1 MTGTL
6 DTMETMKDLG
16 ERIRAK
22 RIAAKHSVKSAAK
35 DSGIARDTWRKIELG
50 ESVQDTKRHIAM
62 QFLGMLD
69 TNEQHASVPDLG
81 EYAADRSGP
90 IDLNMMFVQ
99 AVRFPAT
106 IGSLVPDLHDEV
118 ERVTVAL
125 SALYTSAI
133 QIMQEVDDLDDLLD
147 YKDEDLILTRNGV
160 PIEAAED
167 EADVMPAEQLDRA
180 PSTQQRDAGR
190 K

>member
-133 QIMQEVDDLDDLLD
+133 QIMQEVDDLDDLLE
-147 YKDEDLILTRNGV
+147 YEDV